1 MSSQVKIQ
9 EKKRGRRSWP
19 VMGFL
24 LIVAFTVIAYLIAP
38 GVIDWLRDNLR
49 GFRTTGMNQTT
60 LRWVF
65 TAIIAL
71 ILSLFA
77 GMIIAVAAPKKPINV
92 KMSDLAKERDQLVDA
107 KAKRKKQQRRINRE
121 YREHV
126 EGKNK

>member
-9 EKKRGRRSWP
+9 DKKRGRRSWP

-65 TAIIAL
+65 TAIIAPD
-71 ILSLFA
+71 SL
-77 GMIIAVAAPKKPINV
+77 AVRRNDHRRGRAQEADQRQNERSGERTRSTGGCQGEAQETAAP
-92 KMSDLAKERDQLVDA
+92 
-107 KAKRKKQQRRINRE
+107 
-121 YREHV
+121 H
-126 EGKNK
+126 